1 MKRDGL
7 NINFNDYYNNK
18 YLFVVYK
25 DDTYMSDL
33 AYEVNSFKPNKE
45 LKRWKINEKY
55 NMYLL
60 ERI

>member
-45 LKRWKINEKY
+45 LKRWKINEK
-55 NMYLL
+55 
-60 ERI
+60 I